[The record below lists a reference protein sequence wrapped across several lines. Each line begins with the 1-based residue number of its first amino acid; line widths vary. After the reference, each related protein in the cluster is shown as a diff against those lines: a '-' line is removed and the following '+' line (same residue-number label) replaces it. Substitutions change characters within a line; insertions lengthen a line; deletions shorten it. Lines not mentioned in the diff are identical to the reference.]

1 MGIMSESTMQFL
13 LNNGVAVLTLV
24 AVGYGVYL
32 LARVLIQGMDKMF
45 THVIVPVKEAA
56 LKHLADVEEYLKKTT
71 SAINSLQGTLEKID
85 RKLPDDHR

>member
-1 MGIMSESTMQFL
+1 MSETTMQFL

-32 LARVLIQGMDKMF
+32 FARFASQFINKMF
-45 THVIVPVKEAA
+45 EHVILPVKEAA